1 MSMRRG
7 VAVFVCAGLAL
18 VAPAWS
24 QTEDVSAEAAA
35 AMPVAR
41 ILPAVASIGGVG
53 GSYFKTSVQ
62 LFNQYPS
69 TLSGR
74 LVFHRAGETAASDDP
89 GLNITIASGE
99 TVSYDDVLGAM
110 GLSGIGTLDILMPVA
125 STSPIIVAR
134 VFNDAGDDG
143 TSGFTE
149 DVVNPNESGPLAR
162 VLSAG
167 KDGYLVLPSDLEAF
181 RFNLGI
187 RVLSVGGW
195 TQFLVFDAEGDIV
208 ADVGKS
214 LSPYSFQQQEASAF
228 LGVELPPGG
237 SIRIRPTAG
246 SVIVYG
252 ATVDNVTQDPSIQ
265 FARSGS

>member
-7 VAVFVCAGLAL
+7 VSIFVCAGLAL
-18 VAPAWS
+18 VAPALS

-53 GSYFKTSVQ
+53 GSYFKTSIQ
-62 LFNQYPS
+62 LFNQYSAP
-69 TLSGR
+69 LSGR

-89 GLNITIASGE
+89 GLNISIASGE
-99 TVSYDDVLGAM
+99 TLSYDDVLAAM
-110 GLSGIGTLDILMPVA
+110 GLTGIGTLDILMPYA
-125 STSPIIVAR
+125 STSPLVVSR
-134 VFNDAGDDG
+134 VFDDAGESG
-143 TSGFTE
+143 TSGFTQ
-149 DVVNPNESGPLAR
+149 DVISPNEIGPLGR
-162 VLSAG
+162 VLTSGNA
-167 KDGYLVLPSDLEAF
+167 GYLIIPSDLEAF
-181 RFNLGI
+181 RFNLGV
-187 RVLSVGGW
+187 RMLTVGGW
-195 TQFLVFDAEGDIV
+195 VQFLVFDAHGEQV

-214 LSPYSFQQQEASAF
+214 LESYSFQQQEASRF
-228 LGVELPPGG
+228 LGLDLPAGG
-237 SIRIRPTAG
+237 SIRVRPTGG